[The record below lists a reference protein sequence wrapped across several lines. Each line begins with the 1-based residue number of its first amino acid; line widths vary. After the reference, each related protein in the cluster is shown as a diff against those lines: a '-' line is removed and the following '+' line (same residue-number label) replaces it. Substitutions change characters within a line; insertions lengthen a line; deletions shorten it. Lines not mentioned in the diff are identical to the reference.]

1 MLRTALLAVLAVL
14 AVLLLG
20 AAGAWAYQEY
30 ASYRQ
35 MQALFPQLINV
46 VNAHEAVLQKITG
59 VPSVAPPASGAGSG
73 ATPPAK

>member
-1 MLRTALLAVLAVL
+1 MLRTALVATLGIL

-30 ASYRQ
+30 TTYRQ
-35 MQALFPQLINV
+35 MQALFPQIINV

-59 VPSVAPPASGAGSG
+59 APSLAPPASGAGSG
-73 ATPPAK
+73 ANPPAK